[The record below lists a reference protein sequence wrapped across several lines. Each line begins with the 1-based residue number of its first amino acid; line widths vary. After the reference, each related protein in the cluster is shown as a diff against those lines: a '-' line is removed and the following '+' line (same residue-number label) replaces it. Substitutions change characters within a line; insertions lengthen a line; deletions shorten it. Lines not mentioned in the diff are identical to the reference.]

1 MRRLFLVLLCF
12 ILLLPVFGE
21 DGDVVIDRKTSSF
34 SFSGVLKGEEGGG
47 DWKYNIS
54 VETPYGALASNV
66 VDPDDFTNTSWLDG
80 FTLEYTSNYLYPVS
94 ILLSLGPF
102 FKQDASSDSTQ
113 DSQSIIPVKYR
124 LGPSYGFVQ
133 GDYSWSNDK
142 TSVNESHFKD
152 KYGISMTA
160 SGGAVDAADDQSVE
174 VEIKD
179 GSRVAETMSFK
190 SNNEGLDNP
199 IFYKEKG
206 RTFYADVKYTINAD
220 FQYYAGEGEVAGNVG
235 DDWRYPD
242 GTYEMDVYVTVE
254 CEV

>member
-1 MRRLFLVLLCF
+1 MRRLFLVLICI
-12 ILLLPVFGE
+12 ILFLPVFGE
-21 DGDVVIDRKTSSF
+21 DGEVVIDRKTSSF

-113 DSQSIIPVKYR
+113 DSQSIIPVRYI

-133 GDYSWSNDK
+133 GDNSWSSNK
-142 TSVNESHFKD
+142 TSVDESDFSN
-152 KYGISMTA
+152 KYEISMTE
-160 SGGAVDAADDQSVE
+160 SGPGIATDGKVE

-179 GSRVAETMSFK
+179 GNRVAETMSFK
-190 SNNEGLDNP
+190 RKDGGSELISYID
-199 IFYKEKG
+199 KG
-206 RTFYADVKYTINAD
+206 HTFYADVKYTITAD
-220 FQYYAGEGEVAGNVG
+220 FQYAGEGEVAGNVG

>member
-1 MRRLFLVLLCF
+1 MRRLFLVLICI
-12 ILLLPVFGE
+12 ILFLPVFGE
-21 DGDVVIDRKTSSF
+21 DGEVVIDRKTSSF
-34 SFSGVLKGEEGGG
+34 LFSGVLKGEEGGG

-54 VETPYGALASNV
+54 VTPYGALTSNV

-133 GDYSWSNDK
+133 GDNSWSSNK
-142 TSVNESHFKD
+142 ISVNESVFSN
-152 KYGISMTA
+152 KYEISMTVSA
-160 SGGAVDAADDQSVE
+160 PGIEDDGQSVA
-174 VEIKD
+174 VKD
-179 GSRVAETMSFK
+179 GNRIAVTMSFK
-190 SNNEGLDNP
+190 RKDGRSER
-199 IFYKEKG
+199 ISYTEKG
-206 RTFYADVKYTINAD
+206 DTFYADVKYTINAD
-220 FQYYAGEGEVAGNVG
+220 FQYAGEGEVAGNVG